1 VVVDVET
8 TGTRVGAA
16 RLTEVGAVRVR
27 DGRCLDTFARLVDPG
42 HPLPSAITRLTGI
55 TAAMLQGAP
64 PFARIAVEWLDFLG
78 NGVLVA
84 HNAPFDCS
92 FLNHELIR
100 CGEVPPTNPVLCS
113 VRLARRLLPHLRSH
127 SLDSLAR
134 HLGLQ
139 FRQRHRALGDA
150 EVTAQVLLLL
160 LQKASARGLTTLG
173 ELQKLLGSPVPKAHV
188 GTEATLE
195 ALPLTVRRRTL
206 AESGAWISLEIK
218 ARNRL
223 LGRTAPWA
231 RPAATAA
238 RRTSLSLWVREAL
251 QFRALH
257 AGADVLL
264 DLGQPVH
271 LPRLHKGD
279 RIALLLQSCGP
290 ADAMNVVLRRVR

>member
-1 VVVDVET
+1 MIASVLLIAEIHRLGVSLHREVRRAGGELDPDHAARLLLRAQGAVGSAGRQVVLSLAEADARLDVDDRGMLILARAPALDLPLTRVEFVVVDVET

-42 HPLPSAITRLTGI
+42 HPLPTAITRLTGI
-55 TAAMLQGAP
+55 SAAMLQGAP

-127 SLDSLAR
+127 SLDSLAH
-134 HLGLQ
+134 HLGLR

-160 LQKASARGLTTLG
+160 LQRASARGLTTLG
-173 ELQKLLGSPVPKAHV
+173 ELQKLLRSPVPKDH
-188 GTEATLE
+188 GTEGTLE
-195 ALPLTVRRRTL
+195 AL
-206 AESGAWISLEIK
+206 G
-218 ARNRL
+218 
-223 LGRTAPWA
+223 
-231 RPAATAA
+231 
-238 RRTSLSLWVREAL
+238 
-251 QFRALH
+251 
-257 AGADVLL
+257 
-264 DLGQPVH
+264 
-271 LPRLHKGD
+271 
-279 RIALLLQSCGP
+279 C
-290 ADAMNVVLRRVR
+290 